1 MNSEPL
7 SVAIDARVT
16 PKTAGGVAQVILG
29 LVHALGRLEDDPS
42 ISYKIVVESQA
53 EQDFLKS
60 HLGNNQQ
67 FAMKPQRSLTKR
79 LQRRVTATGKSVAQR
94 LLNNDSF
101 SEPSLPLSDGFLESL
116 GCDVVHFPHQRF
128 VLCSLPSIYNPHDL
142 QHLHFPEFFNPS
154 ELARRDFVYR
164 SGCQLAR
171 TVAVSSR
178 WVKEDVIQ
186 HYQVDPGKIQILP
199 WAPPTEAYKDPSSR
213 DVEEVQK
220 KFGLE
225 KPFALYPAMTWPHK
239 NHLRLLEAL
248 SILRDSHGLKLHLV
262 CTGSLLEPHASR
274 IKKRVSELDLTSQV
288 SFLGFVSD
296 IELRAIYRLAQFM
309 IMPSLFESD
318 SSPIYEAWLE
328 GTPIACSN
336 VTSLPVQVM
345 DAAVLFDPYDPAA
358 IADAMRR
365 LATDDNVR
373 RDLSANGFLRVK
385 DYDWNLTAKGY
396 RAVYRRAAGR
406 TLSEEDRAL
415 LSWDWM
421 EKPMRLMEARV

>member
-29 LVHALGRLEDDPS
+29 LVHSLGRLQDDSS

-60 HLGNNQQ
+60 YLGNNQQ
-67 FAMKPQRSLTKR
+67 FAIKPPRSLTKR

-94 LLNNDSF
+94 LLNNDSY

-154 ELARRDFVYR
+154 ELAKRDFVYR

-178 WVKEDVIQ
+178 WVKEDIIQ
-186 HYQVDPGKIQILP
+186 QYQVDPGKIQILP
-199 WAPPTEAYKDPSSR
+199 WAPPTEAYKNPSSF
-213 DVEEVQK
+213 DVEEVQRK
-220 KFGLE
+220 YGLV

-248 SILRDSHGLKLHLV
+248 GILRDSHGLKLHLV

-274 IKKRVSELDLTSQV
+274 IKKRVSELDLNSQV

-296 IELRAIYRLAQFM
+296 TELRAIYRLSKFM
-309 IMPSLFESD
+309 VMPSLFESD

-328 GTPIACSN
+328 GAPIACSN

-345 DAAVLFDPYDPAA
+345 DAAVLFDPYDAAA

-365 LATDDNVR
+365 LATDDNLR

-385 DYDWNLTAKGY
+385 DYDWNLTARGY

-406 TLSEEDRAL
+406 LLSEEDRAL